1 MYSVAYLPIALRDL
15 QEIVRYIA
23 DSLHNPT
30 AAIQTA
36 EGIVAAIE
44 RLGTM
49 PYRRAVYAPILPLS
63 HEFRTIRYKNHVAFY
78 WVEEDCKTVTVARIL
93 YAKADISKRL
103 AEAERQLPQ
112 RQSCRTAPGSPRR
125 AC

>member
-1 MYSVAYLPIALRDL
+1 MYSVVYLPIALRDL
-15 QEIVRYIA
+15 QEIARYIA

-30 AAIQTA
+30 AAMQTA

-44 RLGTM
+44 RLSTM
-49 PYRRAVYAPILPLS
+49 PYRRAIYSPILPLS

-78 WVEEDCKTVTVARIL
+78 WVEEDRKIVTVARIL

-103 AEAERQLPQ
+103 AEAERQLP
-112 RQSCRTAPGSPRR
+112 
-125 AC
+125 

>member
-30 AAIQTA
+30 AAMQTA

-63 HEFRTIRYKNHVAFY
+63 HEFRTIRYKSHVAFY

-103 AEAERQLPQ
+103 ARAERQLP
-112 RQSCRTAPGSPRR
+112 
-125 AC
+125 

>member
-30 AAIQTA
+30 AAMQTA

-49 PYRRAVYAPILPLS
+49 PYHRAVYAPILPLS
-63 HEFRTIRYKNHVAFY
+63 HEFRTIRYKSHVAS
-78 WVEEDCKTVTVARIL
+78 ARASPHTMEKGPHTTL
-93 YAKADISKRL
+93 ERL
-103 AEAERQLPQ
+103 IQ
-112 RQSCRTAPGSPRR
+112 
-125 AC
+125 